1 VSRILQLAPLLAM
14 KHMKQVAFLA
24 HNYLSLRFILSQP
37 DDRQNIIR
45 KAFRHAQT
53 PFHRAFYMMN

>member
-1 VSRILQLAPLLAM
+1 M